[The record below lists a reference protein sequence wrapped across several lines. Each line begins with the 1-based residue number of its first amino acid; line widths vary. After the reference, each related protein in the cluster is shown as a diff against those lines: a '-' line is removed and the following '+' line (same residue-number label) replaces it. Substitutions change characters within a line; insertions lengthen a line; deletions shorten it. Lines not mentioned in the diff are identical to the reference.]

1 MLLQGK
7 EAKGRFIHACPA
19 LISIVFLDQWQCT
32 LDCLLSCLY
41 NHSLSTPFFY
51 FYFSVFL
58 PMIQLCKRRTKTEH
72 TWVRPGTRRR
82 LLCVPL
88 LGALDLT
95 LASASPSALL
105 LLMTATCY
113 WRPPSAGRSA
123 FGDTLTSDVL
133 LFHQTDSPCFVAAMY
148 VLLLALPA
156 LTVQKAKKDSSFFLF
171 ESLYRCTCVR
181 CKI

>member
-1 MLLQGK
+1 MFFSISGSVRWTVSYLACTIILSLL
-7 EAKGRFIHACPA
+7 
-19 LISIVFLDQWQCT
+19 
-32 LDCLLSCLY
+32 
-41 NHSLSTPFFY
+41 PFFI

-156 LTVQKAKKDSSFFLF
+156 LTVQKARKDRVGPSSYL
-171 ESLYRCTCVR
+171 SHCTDVSCGR

>member
-1 MLLQGK
+1 
-7 EAKGRFIHACPA
+7 
-19 LISIVFLDQWQCT
+19 
-32 LDCLLSCLY
+32 
-41 NHSLSTPFFY
+41 
-51 FYFSVFL
+51 
-58 PMIQLCKRRTKTEH
+58 MIQLCKRRAKTEH

-105 LLMTATCY
+105 PTDDGDLLLA
-113 WRPPSAGRSA
+113 PPSAGRSA

-148 VLLLALPA
+148 VLLL
-156 LTVQKAKKDSSFFLF
+156 FL
-171 ESLYRCTCVR
+171 L
-181 CKI
+181 